1 MLPKKLAMTLMVLS
15 VVCPAFAVTY
25 NATISTTPSPA
36 ISTKALEV
44 TIQTQNLGSEVYC
57 YTWCESVNGSQKTP
71 FSWEGANNEKFR
83 MGGSGGTYT
92 ISISDIQAFY
102 GLTDT
107 EITGLTKLGFIAK
120 NKNGE
125 QTQDLFVDVEQGRR
139 DAYGGGEGT
148 KESPYILSTSAHL
161 AQFSTDSRD
170 WTSDVFVRL
179 DADIDASTVTNPI
192 GSVGNPYKGHFDG
205 AGHSLTNLNLTDNSY
220 GSACGLFAATNG
232 AEIINLGVINANVS
246 GMNHVGILVGKAVNS
261 KIERCFATGEVTGS
275 SICVGGFVGENV
287 ASTITDCYAGVKVDN
302 TDDYA
307 TGGIV
312 GKNSGTVRN
321 VYATG
326 EIHGKDYVGGIV
338 GANYGTISN
347 SVAING
353 KVSGMYDYTARFG
366 GNNNARNQSNNNHS
380 WDKIATSESLHGDN
394 ATQHSADYLADFSSF
409 SSITNWDFDNVWE
422 WITEGKKCYPVL
434 RDLSNQENILP
445 LTFYDILSGVEDL
458 ADDGDFR
465 INVGPNPFVESI
477 RVSSSAPLR
486 SVSLYSLGGALI
498 LTADC
503 KDNCETTVSA
513 GDLSSGIYLLNAVTA
528 DGRSYSFKVNKK

>member
-1 MLPKKLAMTLMVLS
+1 MTLMVLS
-15 VVCPAFAVTY
+15 AACPALADGHS
-25 NATISTTPSPA
+25 ATISTSPSPA
-36 ISTKALEV
+36 ISTKSLEV
-44 TIQTQNLGSEVYC
+44 KIQTRDMGSEVYC
-57 YTWCESVNGSQKTP
+57 YTWCESVNGEKKSP
-71 FSWEGANNEKFR
+71 FYWDEANNEKFR
-83 MGGSGGTYT
+83 MGGSGGSYT
-92 ISISDIQAFY
+92 ISIPDIQAFY
-102 GLTDT
+102 GLSDS

-120 NKNGE
+120 TKNGQ

-139 DAYGGGEGT
+139 DVYGGGEGT
-148 KESPYILSTSAHL
+148 RESPYILYTSAHL
-161 AQFSTDSRD
+161 SQFSTDSRD
-170 WTSDVFVRL
+170 WASDVFVRL
-179 DADIDASTVTNPI
+179 DADIDASALTTPI

-246 GMNHVGILVGKAVNS
+246 GVNHVGILVGKTVNTR
-261 KIERCFATGEVTGS
+261 IERCFATGEVAGR
-275 SICVGGFVGENV
+275 SICVGGLVGENI

-302 TDDYA
+302 ADDYA

-338 GANYGTISN
+338 GANYGTIRN

-353 KVSGMYDYTARFG
+353 RVSGMHDYTARFG
-366 GNNNARNQSNNNHS
+366 GNNNTRNQSYNNHS
-380 WDKIATSESLHGDN
+380 WDKIATGESLHGDH
-394 ATQHSADYLADFSSF
+394 ASQHSALYLADFTSF

-422 WITEGKKCYPVL
+422 WITEGKKCYPAL
-434 RDLSNQENILP
+434 RGLGNQEYILP
-445 LTFYDILSGVEDL
+445 SSLYDIVTGVEDL

-465 INVGPNPFVESI
+465 INVGPNPFVEY
-477 RVSSSAPLR
+477 VGVASSAPLR

-503 KDNCETTVSA
+503 NGGCEATVSA
-513 GDLSSGIYLLNAVTA
+513 GALSAGIYLLNVVTA